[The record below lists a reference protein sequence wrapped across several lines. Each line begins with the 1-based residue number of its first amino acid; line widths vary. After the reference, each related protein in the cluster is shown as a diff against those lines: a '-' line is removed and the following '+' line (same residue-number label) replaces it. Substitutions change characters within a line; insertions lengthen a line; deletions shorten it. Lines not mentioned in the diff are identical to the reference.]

1 MTYELTNDEK
11 RNIINQHL
19 RNLNYSKYNIEISL
33 LEENADVAP
42 DQENLDSLNG
52 QLTVINGK
60 IEVLAAE
67 LESIVD

>member
-19 RNLNYSKYNIEISL
+19 RNLNYSKYNVEISL

-42 DQENLDSLNG
+42 SEENLGSLNG
-52 QLTVINGK
+52 QLATINGK
-60 IEVLAAE
+60 IEVLTAE
-67 LESIVD
+67 LESIID